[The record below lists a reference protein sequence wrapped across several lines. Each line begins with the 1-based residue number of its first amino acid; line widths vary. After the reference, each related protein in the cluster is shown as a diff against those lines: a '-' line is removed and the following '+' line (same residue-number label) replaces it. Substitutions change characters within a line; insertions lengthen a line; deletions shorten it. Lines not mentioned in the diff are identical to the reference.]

1 MPDIF
6 VILCLLQHSS
16 WGNFPLN
23 VFGYWL
29 YGMCHMLSFQVSLKV
44 NALLKEIIYLFFHIL
59 LDFQELR
66 RAHESTCLL
75 QIQDPIFEI
84 QI

>member
-1 MPDIF
+1 
-6 VILCLLQHSS
+6 
-16 WGNFPLN
+16 
-23 VFGYWL
+23 
-29 YGMCHMLSFQVSLKV
+29 MLSFQVSLKV